1 MAHFAKLN
9 ESNVVTEVNVF
20 DNAEI
25 NANGGDWSTEAETY
39 VNNKMGGTWK
49 QCSYNNNRRKQF
61 AGIGYT
67 YDSEKDIFIWPKPYP
82 SWTLNADNDWV
93 APVTEPTE
101 TQRQYQGL
109 DDEGETVTKQYVIN
123 WDEDNSRWVALG
135 DQLDGQL
142 GQVIKRWDP
151 SDSSWKNL

>member
-1 MAHFAKLN
+1 
-9 ESNVVTEVNVF
+9 
-20 DNAEI
+20 
-25 NANGGDWSTEAETY
+25 
-39 VNNKMGGTWK
+39 MGGTWK
-49 QCSYNNNRRKQF
+49 QCSYNNNKRKSM

-101 TQRQYQGL
+101 TQRQYQGQ
-109 DDEGETVTKQYVIN
+109 DEWDNTVTKQYVIN
-123 WDEDNSRWVALG
+123 WDEDNSRWIAFN
-135 DQLDGQL
+135 DQLG
-142 GQVIKRWDP
+142 GGEAIKRWDP

>member
-1 MAHFAKLN
+1 MAHFAKIDG
-9 ESNVVTEVNVF
+9 SGVVIDVNVF
-20 DNAEI
+20 DNDEI
-25 NANGGDWSTEAETY
+25 AANGGDWSAEAETY

-49 QCSYNNNRRKQF
+49 QCSYNNSQRKQF
-61 AGIGYT
+61 ASIGYT
-67 YDSEKDIFIWPKPYP
+67 YDSEKDIFIWPKPYS

-109 DDEGETVTKQYVIN
+109 DDEGETVTKQYIIN

>member
-9 ESNVVTEVNVF
+9 ESNVVTDVNVF

-25 NANGGDWSTEAETY
+25 NANGGDRSSEAETY

-49 QCSYNNNRRKQF
+49 QCSYNGTKRKSM

-93 APVTEPTE
+93 APVTEW
-101 TQRQYQGL
+101 
-109 DDEGETVTKQYVIN
+109 DNTVTKQYVIN
-123 WDEDNSRWVALG
+123 WDEDNSRWIAFN
-135 DQLDGQL
+135 DQLG
-142 GQVIKRWDP
+142 GGEAIKRWDP

>member
-9 ESNVVTEVNVF
+9 ESNVVTDVNVF

-25 NANGGDWSTEAETY
+25 NANGGDWSSEAETY

-49 QCSYNNNRRKQF
+49 QCSYNGTKRKSM

-93 APVTEPTE
+93 APVTEPT
-101 TQRQYQGL
+101 QRQYQGQ
-109 DDEGETVTKQYVIN
+109 DEWDNTVTKQYVIN
-123 WDEDNSRWVALG
+123 WDEDNSRWIAFN
-135 DQLDGQL
+135 DQLG
-142 GQVIKRWDP
+142 GGEAIKRWDP

>member
-9 ESNVVTEVNVF
+9 ESNVVTDVNVF

-25 NANGGDWSTEAETY
+25 NANGGDWSSEAETY

-49 QCSYNNNRRKQF
+49 QCSYNGTKRKSM

-67 YDSEKDIFIWPKPYP
+67 YDSEKDIFIWPTPYP

-101 TQRQYQGL
+101 TQRQYQGQ
-109 DDEGETVTKQYVIN
+109 DEWDNTVTKQYVIN
-123 WDEDNSRWVALG
+123 WDEDNSRWIAFN
-135 DQLDGQL
+135 DQLG
-142 GQVIKRWDP
+142 GGEAIKRWDP

>member
-1 MAHFAKLN
+1 MAHFAKIDG
-9 ESNVVTEVNVF
+9 SGVVIDVNVF

-25 NANGGDWSTEAETY
+25 NANGGDWSAEAETY

-67 YDSEKDIFIWPKPYP
+67 YDSEKDIFISPKPYS

-101 TQRQYQGL
+101 TQRQYQGQ
-109 DDEGETVTKQYVIN
+109 DEWDNTVTKQYVIN
-123 WDEDNSRWVALG
+123 WDEDNSRWIAYY
-135 DQLDGQL
+135 DQAG
-142 GQVIKRWDP
+142 GGEAIKRWDP

>member
-9 ESNVVTEVNVF
+9 ESNVVTDVNVF

-25 NANGGDWSTEAETY
+25 NANGGDWSSEAETY

-49 QCSYNNNRRKQF
+49 QCSYNGTKRKSM

-67 YDSEKDIFIWPKPYP
+67 YYSEKDIFIWPKPYP

-101 TQRQYQGL
+101 TQRQYQGQ
-109 DDEGETVTKQYVIN
+109 DEWDNTVTKQYVIN
-123 WDEDNSRWVALG
+123 WDEDNSRWIAFN
-135 DQLDGQL
+135 DQLG
-142 GQVIKRWDP
+142 GGEAIKRWDP

>member
-1 MAHFAKLN
+1 MAHFAKIDG
-9 ESNVVTEVNVF
+9 SGVVTDVNVF

-25 NANGGDWSTEAETY
+25 NANGGDWSSEAETY

-101 TQRQYQGL
+101 TQRQYQGQ
-109 DDEGETVTKQYVIN
+109 DEWDNTVTKQYVIN
-123 WDEDNSRWVALG
+123 WDEDNSRWIAYY
-135 DQLDGQL
+135 DQAG
-142 GQVIKRWDP
+142 GGEAIKRWDP